1 MNIVYAKDFV
11 RVPQDHQIQT
21 FPPGS
26 HWPADDPYV
35 LANPGLFSPDPRFHL
50 AFTEA
55 RPEYLD
61 DTAVET
67 ATAAPGERRN
77 ARRNNT

>member
-1 MNIVYAKDFV
+1 MQIVYAKDWV
-11 RVPQDHQIQT
+11 RAPVEGSVRQ

-35 LANPGLFSPDPRFHL
+35 QAHPGQFSEDPRYHL
-50 AFTEA
+50 AFTEV
-55 RPEYLD
+55 RPGYLGD
-61 DTAVET
+61 EPPVEQ

-77 ARRNNT
+77 TRRG